1 MRGALP
7 QTQQFYAEISSQF
20 VPASSSGGA
29 VPSAIAAN
37 TSSAS
42 AAKAAAA
49 LDAHVSQAVNGITT
63 GALSAMVE
71 GEKPAVVV
79 TTNIRATMQSQIVTN
94 KTMAPLAPPQSEEEA
109 QYGAPQPVIQVVGSN
124 ILKCNFG
131 GGYAQMASVQFGSNP
146 HQGSTSITSPLLQFV
161 TRSTT
166 KIPKSVQIA
175 TAVSASFAALA
186 VGGKMETNQQHRQM
200 THKQV
205 ENEEHRPEAERRKL
219 REQASG
225 AGSPPSP
232 ISTIAPSSSHIPSLR
247 PSYATP
253 KKPSVEPTRSPTT
266 TSKPT
271 ATPKP
276 TSVPTISPTNFV
288 PIPAYYVSLPLTG
301 NKHYNVTQYR
311 LSKGRKSF
319 SNYSIPACSLYLGGK
334 YVSCGSCNISSFTMV
349 NVTYGCYDITYL
361 CPVTVSTSVTSRRLE
376 MDDEPGMYHRNG
388 GGTLDVGGPL
398 DEDEM
403 DVSVDGPGYDF
414 NDASGSYAYLSG
426 DSLGYR
432 QHRRN
437 VTANEE
443 EVDEDEEGQEAT
455 FSGHNGLMQA
465 LNDTN
470 TSYLSD
476 HLTRVYRQLRNSG
489 GGGSGGIDSSQK
501 TSHAIHDDLIT
512 NTFNSSNLDGQ
523 RDDAPKNDD
532 TYTLKSFVRVT
543 EFGALLEYNVAKLE
557 SVLSLNFSQIDLAK
571 AAPVLAFVVSLTAVW
586 LLGSLF
592 FLQWDKSDRHRL
604 VYLREYHV
612 KAAYKMIK
620 DDILQGGTGVIDGGD
635 AASLGAATLHEQ
647 INRTLDVLKTSLSPK
662 QFFNPHKSNSIYAGT
677 KCKIY
682 LLFSPGIY
690 LLPPPP
696 PLPQS

>member
-29 VPSAIAAN
+29 IPSAAN
-37 TSSAS
+37 TSYTS

-71 GEKPAVVV
+71 GEQPAVVV
-79 TTNIRATMQSQIVTN
+79 TTNIRAKMQNQIVTN
-94 KTMAPLAPPQSEEEA
+94 HTMAPLVPPPSAEEA
-109 QYGAPQPVIQVVGSN
+109 QYHAPQPVIQVVGSN
-124 ILKCNFG
+124 LLKCNFG
-131 GGYAQMASVQFGSNP
+131 GGYAQTASVQFGSNP
-146 HQGSTSITSPLLQFV
+146 HEGSTSITSPLLQFA

-166 KIPKSVQIA
+166 KTPKSIQIA
-175 TAVSASFAALA
+175 TAVSASFAAVA
-186 VGGKMETNQQHRQM
+186 RGSEEATSTQHRQHQRVVDQRM
-200 THKQV
+200 ESKS
-205 ENEEHRPEAERRKL
+205 HRPEAKGSEL
-219 REQASG
+219 RELTSG
-225 AGSPPSP
+225 AVSSGAVSPSYAPTRVP
-232 ISTIAPSSSHIPSLR
+232 TAPSHAPTISPTARPSLSRAPSLR
-247 PSYATP
+247 PSP
-253 KKPSVEPTRSPTT
+253 EPSRI
-266 TSKPT
+266 PT
-271 ATPKP
+271 A
-276 TSVPTISPTNFV
+276 SPTNVV
-288 PIPAYYVSLPLTG
+288 PIPAYYVTLPLTG

-592 FLQWDKSDRHRL
+592 FLRWDKSDRHRL

-647 INRTLDVLKTSLSPK
+647 INRTLDILKTSFSPK
-662 QFFNPHKSNSIYAGT
+662 EFFKPHKRNTIYAGT
-677 KCKIY
+677 NDVY
-682 LLFSPGIY
+682 L
-690 LLPPPP
+690 
-696 PLPQS
+696 